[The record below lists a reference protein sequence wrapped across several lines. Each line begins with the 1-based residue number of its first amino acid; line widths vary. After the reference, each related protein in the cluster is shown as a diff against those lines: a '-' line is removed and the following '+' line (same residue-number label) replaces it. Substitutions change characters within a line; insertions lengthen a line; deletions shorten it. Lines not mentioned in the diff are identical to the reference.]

1 MMQTHQGCWNAKVFG
16 ALSRS
21 SQMSYMLAPWYV
33 LVRTLLRRAQCNAS
47 DMQATARAYLDS
59 ESPFISLNSIE
70 ANCFGIPPLLYLAK
84 SCGSGCSHSPDVPD
98 TIALLLTRGADVRQ
112 RDADGNNCL
121 HVLVRWNR
129 DWLLDRDHDTMFYE
143 TYDELRD
150 ILTLM
155 ITAGADVYAINEEGT
170 TVSEVAHAEGHCQ
183 VWAEVLE
190 TCGYDAEE
198 VFQGYAA
205 DHGWSSGIDTP
216 GKKPLAGCPLKL
228 SFEAYLERREAERKA
243 AGRITEIVDDETAE
257 DDWVREFKEEQ
268 RRREAAHSA
277 EEEEDDDDDDD
288 DDNDEN
294 DDNESDAYQEES
306 SVSDDNKT
314 TWKWDEASDLSTE
327 EGSGGNHDFESKED
341 QMRQDGISQ
350 KKMKVW

>member
-1 MMQTHQGCWNAKVFG
+1 MV
-16 ALSRS
+16 
-21 SQMSYMLAPWYV
+21 APWYV

-70 ANCFGIPPLLYLAK
+70 ANCFGFPPLLYLARLY
-84 SCGSGCSHSPDVPD
+84 GSGYSYSPDAPD

-121 HVLVRWNR
+121 HIMMQW
-129 DWLLDRDHDTMFYE
+129 DRDRLLRRHPDAMFYE
-143 TYDELRD
+143 TYDDLRD
-150 ILTLM
+150 IITLM
-155 ITAGADVYAINEEGT
+155 ITAGADIYAINEAGT
-170 TVSEVAHAEGHCQ
+170 TVSEVAHAKGHCQ

-198 VFQGYAA
+198 VSQGYAA

-257 DDWVREFKEEQ
+257 DDWVRELIEER

-277 EEEEDDDDDDD
+277 EEEEDDDDDD
-288 DDNDEN
+288 EG
-294 DDNESDAYQEES
+294 DAYQEES

-341 QMRQDGISQ
+341 QMRHDGISQ